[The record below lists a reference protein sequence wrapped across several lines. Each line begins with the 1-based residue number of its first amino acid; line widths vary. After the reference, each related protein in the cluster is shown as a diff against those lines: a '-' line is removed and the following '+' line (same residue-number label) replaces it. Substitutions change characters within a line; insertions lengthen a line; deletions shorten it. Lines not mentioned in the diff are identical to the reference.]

1 MGWYADTI
9 GPDADGYI
17 VYTPDGF
24 VSVSIMK
31 RRRMPFQ
38 SNDVLAGTRTEKIEA
53 ASGYRSYGGSCEVVD
68 NQVTHHV
75 ESGVLS
81 PLHPA
86 QVSFRTHQE
95 DEVRLWDLSVHP
107 HRPPGRRRGL
117 ILVDQR
123 INEQLMPNGSWV
135 IATADELLG

>member
-17 VYTPDGF
+17 VYTPDDF
-24 VSVSIMK
+24 MSVSIMK

-53 ASGYRSYGGSCEVVD
+53 ASGYRSNGGSCEVVD

-95 DEVRLWDLSVHP
+95 DEVRTWISRSIHIGHP
-107 HRPPGRRRGL
+107 VGGAGSYWSISASMSSSRQTDPG
-117 ILVDQR
+117 
-123 INEQLMPNGSWV
+123 
-135 IATADELLG
+135 